1 MPQEFLKLV
10 PDELQASLREVVK
23 AAYLDRPLYGWLG
36 EDILEELEEVISEEL
51 DLCREEYPTTTAG
64 ELYA

>member
-1 MPQEFLKLV
+1 MPQEHITGLPEELKV
-10 PDELQASLREVVK
+10 MLREHVK
-23 AAYLDRPLYGWLG
+23 DRYFERPYYEWHG